1 MEEQLEEE
9 MKTHDKSLAI
19 KKIKELIRKNFLNSE
34 IEVQLKYLG
43 A

>member
-19 KKIKELIRKNFLNSE
+19 KKLKSLSE
-34 IEVQLKYLG
+34 KTF
-43 A
+43 